1 MVDKRSDEQN
11 AQSFENRMH
20 RLGRITGVLALII
33 IMSVPMLVCM
43 KYRIFPPLQNIISGM
58 ANITVIFL
66 PIGIGEVLA
75 YTPMLGSGA
84 SYLSFVSGNIGNLK
98 LPCAVMSMDIAGVSP
113 TTKEGDIISTISVA
127 ISTMVTTVILIVG
140 MLAIVP
146 LTPLLSAPALA
157 PAFENILPALFG
169 GLGIYWIMKQWKLAV
184 TPLVIAVAITP
195 FTTLSIGALAPI
207 LAIISI
213 VAARIMYKKGWV
225 THTL

>member
-1 MVDKRSDEQN
+1 
-11 AQSFENRMH
+11 
-20 RLGRITGVLALII
+20 
-33 IMSVPMLVCM
+33 
-43 KYRIFPPLQNIISGM
+43 M

-66 PIGIGEVLA
+66 PIAIGEVLA

-98 LPCAVMSMDIAGVSP
+98 LPCAVMSMDVAGVSP

-127 ISTMVTTVILIVG
+127 ISTMVTTVILVVG

-184 TPLVIAVAITP
+184 TPLLIAVAITP

-207 LAIISI
+207 LAVISI